1 MGCGRRSL
9 RVTTLSW
16 GWVIRPLGSCSCL
29 GLEPRSKSILPLKET
44 LFSVHSIHGKGG
56 QETIETQG
64 PETYRH
70 IPRFVKADSCDDIN
84 GRDRIPLIFLVLR
97 GICGLLAL
105 SDHEIVDEKIY
116 PFFRLTLT
124 PAFQ

>member
-44 LFSVHSIHGKGG
+44 VFSVHSIHGKGG
-56 QETIETQG
+56 QETLRPKVRRPIGIFHALLKQIRAMTSMEETVFLLFFLS
-64 PETYRH
+64 
-70 IPRFVKADSCDDIN
+70 FVGFAVYWLF
-84 GRDRIPLIFLVLR
+84 LIMR
-97 GICGLLAL
+97 
-105 SDHEIVDEKIY
+105 
-116 PFFRLTLT
+116 
-124 PAFQ
+124 